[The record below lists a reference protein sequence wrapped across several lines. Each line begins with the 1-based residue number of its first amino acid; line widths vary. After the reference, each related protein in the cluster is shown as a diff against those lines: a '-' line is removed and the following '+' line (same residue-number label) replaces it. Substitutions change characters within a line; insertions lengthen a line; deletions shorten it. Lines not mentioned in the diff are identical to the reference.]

1 MKFVTSQTKIEKIKT
16 DALVILTSK
25 TLNKSIKHIDKNLN
39 GVITKMIQDG
49 DFSAKNIST
58 CVVRNASKNIKRLIL
73 VGKEEGSSVQDRI
86 KLIELGASNILKS
99 YITNAHWVIDDNYE
113 DWEIEII
120 SRSILKINYSFK
132 GNSKSSLSKLDL
144 VCLNGHSLSK
154 TETYTKTKKQKN

>member
-16 DALVILTSK
+16 DALVVVTNK

-49 DFSAKNIST
+49 DFSGKNIST
-58 CVVRNASKNIKRLIL
+58 CVVRNASKTIKRLIL

-99 YITNAHWVIDDNYE
+99 YITNAHWVIDDTYE
-113 DWEIEII
+113 AWEIEII
-120 SRSILKINYSFK
+120 TRSILKINYSFK

-144 VCLNGHSLSK
+144 VCLNDYSL
-154 TETYTKTKKQKN
+154 